1 MDNLIP
7 VQFQGGQMTGAT
19 CLLTR
24 QVQERQHTVALN
36 HSILFTGTIK
46 INKASFSTSTT
57 VPLKAQQS
65 YIQRITQ
72 QYKTMGQQLQQHH
85 RYNWAK

>member
-7 VQFQGGQMTGAT
+7 VQFQGGQTTGAT

-24 QVQERQHTVALN
+24 QVQVRQHTVARN
-36 HSILFTGTIK
+36 HSIPFTGTIK
-46 INKASFSTSTT
+46 IDKASFSKSTT

-65 YIQRITQ
+65 SVHTKNYTAIQNNGTAASTAQ
-72 QYKTMGQQLQQHH
+72 VQLG
-85 RYNWAK
+85 